1 MALNKNEHEI
11 TVQGFLENLRKLNT
25 LKTVD
30 RENVKQK
37 IIEARAQGD
46 LSENADYDAARD
58 EQAVIEGKILEI
70 EQILKTAIVRMT
82 KDEEKKLRDELDEK
96 RKSQEDILKIKDS
109 DETKYNALKDQLP
122 ELEKRIYELDSLFKK
137 DIKYENPNEK
147 VVATGKIV
155 TFKYEGIDKEFTFE
169 FVGQYEV
176 DIEQDEANKILKISI
191 DSPIGKSLKGKKIGE
206 KVTFQNEK
214 GKTLTIKI
222 LKIE

>member
-96 RKSQEDILKIKDS
+96 RKSQEDILKIKDI
-109 DETKYNALKDQLP
+109 DETNYNALKDQLP

-137 DIKYENPNEK
+137 DIKHENPNEK